1 MEELLRTRSGMFEI
15 GESMKL
21 SEISRRKE
29 EGTLN
34 EKILKVDQVFRNL
47 PAVSV
52 KSEWEKLARNGG
64 KLPDQAVEWMIS
76 GGSELSDR
84 QGQVRLYD
92 MSGQFI
98 ALYAWEDMGK
108 SLGIV
113 KMFFPEKES

>member
-1 MEELLRTRSGMFEI
+1 
-15 GESMKL
+15 
-21 SEISRRKE
+21 
-29 EGTLN
+29 
-34 EKILKVDQVFRNL
+34 
-47 PAVSV
+47 
-52 KSEWEKLARNGG
+52 
-64 KLPDQAVEWMIS
+64 MIS